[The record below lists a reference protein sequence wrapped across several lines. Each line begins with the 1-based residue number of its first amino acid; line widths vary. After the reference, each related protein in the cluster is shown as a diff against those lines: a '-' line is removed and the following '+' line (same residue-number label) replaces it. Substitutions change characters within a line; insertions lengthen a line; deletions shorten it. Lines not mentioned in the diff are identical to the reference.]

1 MSDVK
6 AMGTTLTK
14 VKKSTESS
22 DWLIGSLNK
31 IGEISIEVGE
41 IDVTTLDSPNGAKEF
56 ISGDITAGDFAL
68 GGYIKKQ
75 EDQQTVVKMMALIQS
90 GSTEKW
96 KITYSNG
103 TTEEFDGFVKA
114 FKLTE
119 ATTDGLLGFEA
130 TLKISG
136 LPEYSV
142 GQ

>member
-14 VKKSTESS
+14 VKKGTESS

-90 GSTEKW
+90 GDTEKW

-103 TTEEFDGFVKA
+103 TKEEFDGFVKA

-136 LPEYSV
+136 LPAYSV
-142 GQ
+142 VQ